1 MALRAHRHRDARSD
15 RLMRVLRV
23 LAVAAVAALLGLLV
37 WDVAN
42 SGGSKVAS
50 SVDAGKVVAA
60 PKLALPYHDRDG
72 TFDLAALRGKVVV
85 VNFWASW
92 CLGCKKEAPA
102 LNAAA
107 RQWRD
112 RGVVFVGV
120 DVNDFR
126 GAASRFLDRA
136 RRAVLDRPRR
146 ARLDAREVGRD
157 GAPRDVLRRPQGP
170 RRPAARARRDHA
182 REARRGNPAR
192 TPVVRARLTTKSVP
206 PSRARRHDSACSV
219 VPIVLT
225 IETPCVLDSHASIA
239 PRRRAS
245 S

>member
-1 MALRAHRHRDARSD
+1 
-15 RLMRVLRV
+15 MRVLRV

-126 GAASRFLDRA
+126 GAASRFLDRHDVPYSIVRDGQGSTLGKWGVTGLPETFFVDRKGRVVPPHVLA
-136 RRAVLDRPRR
+136 ATTREKLDEGIRRA
-146 ARLDAREVGRD
+146 
-157 GAPRDVLRRPQGP
+157 LR
-170 RRPAARARRDHA
+170 
-182 REARRGNPAR
+182 
-192 TPVVRARLTTKSVP
+192 S
-206 PSRARRHDSACSV
+206 
-219 VPIVLT
+219 
-225 IETPCVLDSHASIA
+225 
-239 PRRRAS
+239 
-245 S
+245 